1 MNPLQIAKDS
11 LRTLWSQKQL
21 WIFGLFVAAGA
32 GAPGAHGESAGG
44 HVSSIP
50 AWLVA
55 VAVGAG
61 VLGLAAL
68 VMHVV
73 SEAALIEGVRRAR
86 EGGRLG
92 LGEGVRVGARSFWRV
107 LGIKTLVLLVG
118 ATTVVVAAAP
128 AALGALG
135 AIPLALGIAVTALLA
150 LPLVPWMLTLQF
162 VHAYALRFAV
172 LEDRGVTAAFRDA
185 RQHLHGRIAESLKL
199 LVVTFVG
206 RAGASLF
213 ASAVVLPAAAVGGVA
228 YLVGGLVP
236 ALVAGGIVA
245 VPLAL
250 ALTGA
255 LGTFESGVWTH
266 GFLDARSLRA

>member
-1 MNPLQIAKDS
+1 MNPLDIAKDA
-11 LRTLWSQKQL
+11 LRTVWSQKQL
-21 WIFGLFVAAGA
+21 WLFGLFVAAGA
-32 GAPGAHGESAGG
+32 GAPGARAESAGG
-44 HVSSIP
+44 NASAIP

-61 VLGLAAL
+61 VLGLVAL
-68 VMHVV
+68 AMHVV

-86 EGGRLG
+86 DGGRLG
-92 LGEGVRVGARSFWRV
+92 IGEGMRLGARTFWRV
-107 LGIKTLVLLVG
+107 LGIKALVFVAGL
-118 ATTVVVAAAP
+118 ASVVAVAAP
-128 AALGALG
+128 AVLGAVG
-135 AIPLALGIAVTALLA
+135 MIPLVAGLVAAGVLA
-150 LPLVPWMLTLQF
+150 LPLVLWLLTLQF
-162 VHAYALRFAV
+162 LHVYALRFAV
-172 LEDRGVTAAFRDA
+172 LEGRGVTAAFRDA
-185 RQHLHGRIAESLKL
+185 RQHLHGRIADSLKL

-206 RAGASLF
+206 RAGAGIF
-213 ASAVVLPAAAVGGVA
+213 APAVVLPAAAVGGIA

-236 ALVAGGIVA
+236 ALIGGAIVA